1 MKSVPSPSSSHVQDE
16 KKWSLADGGQRKQ
29 SNVFPQR
36 FITFIYIND
45 LQVNH
50 LKLSPADRIIFYKL
64 PRFHSIVFT
73 LLSCQIHFQA
83 KTTTKKNQNKT
94 HKQTKKPTRNPS
106 ELDSGK
112 ASAGRSQQER
122 VSPGS
127 WGAHDIVSDVQC

>member
-73 LLSCQIHFQA
+73 LLSCQIHFQ
-83 KTTTKKNQNKT
+83 TKKNKT
-94 HKQTKKPTRNPS
+94 KLTSKQKNQHETLLSWILEKRRQEDHSKS
-106 ELDSGK
+106 VSLLG
-112 ASAGRSQQER
+112 AGEHMTS
-122 VSPGS
+122 
-127 WGAHDIVSDVQC
+127 